1 MKFFKKSE
9 EPEQETKT
17 EELRQIIADAMMPPD
32 VQKIAYQE
40 IETLSTISQTS
51 AEYTIGIT
59 YIDYLAAMPWN
70 KKTEDNLDLNHAE
83 MILLE
88 DHYGLQAIKER
99 ILEHLAVRVLMKNKK
114 PRVMVVDDEDVA
126 RKNLVHI
133 LSKENYDVIPAAD
146 GNEALQK
153 LASTEFDVVVTDL
166 RMPGIDGMELL
177 ENIRKHHP
185 DTRVIMVTGHAT
197 VSSAVEAMKEGA
209 FYYITKPFKLDEVRS
224 TVKNAVEKRASMEC
238 VRGSVLCFSGPPG
251 TGKTSMGI
259 SIAKAL
265 GRKFIRFSL
274 GGIKDEAAIRGHSR
288 TYVGAKPG
296 RIIDAIR
303 RVESANPVI
312 MLDEVDKMS
321 YDSKGDP
328 ASALLEVLDP
338 EQNQTFVDHYLDVPF
353 DLSSV
358 MFILT
363 ANLIDNVQG
372 PLKDR
377 MEIIEFSGYTL
388 EEKAKIA
395 SQYLLDRQIR
405 EKGLSEYPP
414 VFTEQAFHRIIQ
426 AYTREAGIRDLD
438 RNVATICRRIAKE
451 LVQHKGTLEPVTI
464 TPDLVEHYLGP
475 RKYRFEIVEEKDRIG
490 VSTGLVLT
498 ETGGDIIFIEAAKM
512 MGNKELIMTG
522 SLGEVMRESAQAA
535 LSYIRSNAKVL
546 AIPEDF
552 FEHNDIHIH
561 IPSGAIQKDGPSA
574 GITIAVALISL
585 LTRRPVMRD
594 VALTGEM
601 TLTGRILPVRG
612 IKEKI
617 LAAKRAQVNIVVL
630 PLKNKVE
637 VEELSDDI
645 RQGIFIH
652 MVDTIDEV
660 IELALA
666 KG

>member
-1 MKFFKKSE
+1 
-9 EPEQETKT
+9 
-17 EELRQIIADAMMPPD
+17 
-32 VQKIAYQE
+32 
-40 IETLSTISQTS
+40 
-51 AEYTIGIT
+51 
-59 YIDYLAAMPWN
+59 
-70 KKTEDNLDLNHAE
+70 
-83 MILLE
+83 
-88 DHYGLQAIKER
+88 
-99 ILEHLAVRVLMKNKK
+99 
-114 PRVMVVDDEDVA
+114 
-126 RKNLVHI
+126 
-133 LSKENYDVIPAAD
+133 
-146 GNEALQK
+146 
-153 LASTEFDVVVTDL
+153 
-166 RMPGIDGMELL
+166 
-177 ENIRKHHP
+177 
-185 DTRVIMVTGHAT
+185 
-197 VSSAVEAMKEGA
+197 
-209 FYYITKPFKLDEVRS
+209 
-224 TVKNAVEKRASMEC
+224 
-238 VRGSVLCFSGPPG
+238 
-251 TGKTSMGI
+251 
-259 SIAKAL
+259 
-265 GRKFIRFSL
+265 
-274 GGIKDEAAIRGHSR
+274 
-288 TYVGAKPG
+288 
-296 RIIDAIR
+296 
-303 RVESANPVI
+303 RVESSNPVI

-353 DLSSV
+353 DLSRV

-372 PLKDR
+372 PLRDR

-414 VFTEQAFHRIIQ
+414 VFTEQAIHSIIQ

-451 LVQHKGTLEPVTI
+451 LVQHKGALEPVTI

-475 RKYRFEIVEEKDRIG
+475 PKYRFEIVEEKDRIG

-535 LSYIRSNAKVL
+535 LSYIRSNAKFL

-630 PLKNKVE
+630 PLKNKAE
-637 VEELSDDI
+637 VEELSHDI
-645 RQGIFIH
+645 TQGIFIH
-652 MVDTIDEV
+652 LVDTIDEV
-660 IELALA
+660 I
-666 KG
+666 

>member
-1 MKFFKKSE
+1 
-9 EPEQETKT
+9 TK
-17 EELRQIIADAMMPPD
+17 
-32 VQKIAYQE
+32 
-40 IETLSTISQTS
+40 
-51 AEYTIGIT
+51 
-59 YIDYLAAMPWN
+59 
-70 KKTEDNLDLNHAE
+70 
-83 MILLE
+83 
-88 DHYGLQAIKER
+88 
-99 ILEHLAVRVLMKNKK
+99 
-114 PRVMVVDDEDVA
+114 
-126 RKNLVHI
+126 
-133 LSKENYDVIPAAD
+133 
-146 GNEALQK
+146 
-153 LASTEFDVVVTDL
+153 
-166 RMPGIDGMELL
+166 
-177 ENIRKHHP
+177 
-185 DTRVIMVTGHAT
+185 
-197 VSSAVEAMKEGA
+197 
-209 FYYITKPFKLDEVRS
+209 
-224 TVKNAVEKRASMEC
+224 AVEKRASMEC
-238 VRGSVLCFSGPPG
+238 VRGSVLCFTGPPG

-296 RIIDAIR
+296 RIIDALR
-303 RVESANPVI
+303 RVESSNPVI

-414 VFTEQAFHRIIQ
+414 VFTEQAIHRIIQ

-451 LVQHKGTLEPVTI
+451 LVQHKGALEPVTI

-535 LSYIRSNAKVL
+535 LSYIRSNAKFL

-561 IPSGAIQKDGPSA
+561 IPS
-574 GITIAVALISL
+574 
-585 LTRRPVMRD
+585 
-594 VALTGEM
+594 
-601 TLTGRILPVRG
+601 
-612 IKEKI
+612 
-617 LAAKRAQVNIVVL
+617 
-630 PLKNKVE
+630 
-637 VEELSDDI
+637 
-645 RQGIFIH
+645 
-652 MVDTIDEV
+652 
-660 IELALA
+660 
-666 KG
+666 